1 DPGATLSRYRIW
13 GEDPVN
19 RLSGDVFRRVVRWKS
34 RLVPYEVRW
43 QGSVDEP
50 KLLVRV
56 VGERAVG
63 ATDAAVSEVRRLFGL
78 DFDLPGFYRLAKGD
92 PALASLVEPLYRSRH
107 TLAPTASEIRL
118 GSLTPLQPSRAFS

>member
-1 DPGATLSRYRIW
+1 RYRIW

-50 KLLVRV
+50 KLLGRV

-78 DFDLPGFYRLAKGD
+78 DFDLPGFYPLGTGD
-92 PALASLVEPLYRSRH
+92 PALASLVEPLYG
-107 TLAPTASEIRL
+107 LAP
-118 GSLTPLQPSRAFS
+118 PLAAAPIDM